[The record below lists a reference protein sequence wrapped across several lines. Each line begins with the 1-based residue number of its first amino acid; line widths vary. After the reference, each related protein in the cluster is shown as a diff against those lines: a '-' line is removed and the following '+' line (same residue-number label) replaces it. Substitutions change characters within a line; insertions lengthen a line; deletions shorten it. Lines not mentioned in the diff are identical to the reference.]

1 MSCQRVREA
10 VFELGRISTDRAL
23 TNSTLLRRLADLLAD
38 TLGVEI
44 AGLAV
49 FENGVAAG
57 STACYVRGPWKM
69 DESARFSEESFWAVQ
84 DRNLAERLEGLR
96 RGRVHHRPDLIS
108 ANGRGRIGSNGN
120 GRASVATPAP
130 LEDQALALFQ
140 RTDGA
145 ELLIGI
151 NSLDGSGQLS
161 HTVLARAGALVPF
174 VARCWATTW
183 RHEPAW
189 MRDLKPVARR
199 VLECLLE
206 GMDDAQIAERTGLSY
221 HSVRAHL
228 KRLFRDAGVRSRLHL
243 MQQCRC
249 RQAEGALVE
258 TPGEAAAEPAAVA

>member
-1 MSCQRVREA
+1 MTCQRVREA
-10 VFELGRISTDRAL
+10 IYELGRISTDRSL
-23 TNSTLLRRLADLLAD
+23 TNTTLLRRLADLLAE
-38 TLGVEI
+38 TLGVDI

-49 FENGVAAG
+49 FEDGVGSG

-69 DESARFSEESFWAVQ
+69 DESARFTEESFWSVQ

-96 RGRVHHRPDLIS
+96 RGRVHHRPDLIAS
-108 ANGRGRIGSNGN
+108 SRGRLGS
-120 GRASVATPAP
+120 GRASVSTPAP

-174 VARCWATTW
+174 VARCWASTW
-183 RHEPAW
+183 RREPAW
-189 MRDLKPVARR
+189 MRDLKPVGRR

-243 MQQCRC
+243 MQHCRC
-249 RQAEGALVE
+249 RRAEGALVE
-258 TPGEAAAEPAAVA
+258 TPGDAPAEPAAVA

>member
-1 MSCQRVREA
+1 MTCHRVRESI
-10 VFELGRISTDRAL
+10 FELGRISTDRSI
-23 TNSTLLRRLADLLAD
+23 TNTTLLRRLADVLAD

-49 FENGVAAG
+49 FESGVASG

-96 RGRVHHRPDLIS
+96 RGRLHHRPDLLS
-108 ANGRGRIGSNGN
+108 PGVPTRMGSGRGG
-120 GRASVATPAP
+120 ALPAAAP
-130 LEDQALALFQ
+130 LEDQAVALFQ

-161 HTVLARAGALVPF
+161 HTVLARAGALMPF
-174 VARCWATTW
+174 VARCWATVW
-183 RHEPAW
+183 RREPAW
-189 MRDLKPVARR
+189 MRDLKPAARR

-206 GMDDAQIAERTGLSY
+206 GMDDAQIADHTGLSY

-228 KRLFRDAGVRSRLHL
+228 KRFFRDADVRSRLHL
-243 MQQCRC
+243 MQQCAC
-249 RQAEGALVE
+249 RAAEGSLVE
-258 TPGEAAAEPAAVA
+258 SPVDLSTDEAAVA

>member
-10 VFELGRISTDRAL
+10 VFELGRISTDRAM
-23 TNSTLLRRLADLLAD
+23 TNATLLRRLADLLAE

-49 FENGVAAG
+49 FENGVSAG

-96 RGRVHHRPDLIS
+96 RGRVHHRPDLIGPP
-108 ANGRGRIGSNGN
+108 ARGRVGN
-120 GRASVATPAP
+120 GTARNSVATAAP

-140 RTDGA
+140 RTDGS

-174 VARCWATTW
+174 VARCWAACW
-183 RHEPAW
+183 RREPAW
-189 MRDLKPVARR
+189 MRDLKPVGRR

-228 KRLFRDAGVRSRLHL
+228 KRLFRDASVRSRLHL
-243 MQQCRC
+243 MQHCRC
-249 RQAEGALVE
+249 RKAEGALVE
-258 TPGEAAAEPAAVA
+258 TPGDVPAEPAAVA